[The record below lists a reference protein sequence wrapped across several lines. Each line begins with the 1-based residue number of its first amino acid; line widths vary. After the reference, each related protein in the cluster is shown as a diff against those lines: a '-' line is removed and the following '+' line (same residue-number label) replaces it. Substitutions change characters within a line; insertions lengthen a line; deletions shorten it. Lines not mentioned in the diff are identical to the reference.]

1 MTLIAGCYERFLFGY
16 NHPTSCSN
24 KESCELQSQFTHAAH
39 KGVVKSLAAAGP
51 FLASGGADDLIHL
64 YDLRHAKDLGFLVNP
79 GEGAITALT
88 FFTPKNS
95 FHPTHLLAGCTD
107 GTLSIWI
114 AGQGW
119 QCMKTLRGHRH
130 EISSIAIHESG
141 ALALTTSR
149 DKTLRLWDLVKG
161 RTTFQSKLD
170 IEADQISFS
179 PSGTKYALR
188 AGTRVTIFPVSKGD
202 HIVLEHGK
210 KVSTFLFGNTDEAI
224 ITGTEDGVLR
234 AWHAS
239 DDAPPSIVVQLD
251 KAHESR
257 IKACA
262 VPKSYTVIAA
272 KGTPLEDT
280 VPVPE
285 ATAHGHDFPDF
296 LATASSD
303 GHISMWKLYDA
314 LSVAKEHGSPIQ
326 DAEEFCLSTVNTKAR
341 LTTLCAI
348 DPVDMMDMLALE
360 LSTVSKRVKNTAK
373 KHKDIKE
380 KKKSHKKVAHPSTQV
395 QTMKKE
401 SRPAGFK
408 TVTHGDDR
416 VVSFIDDT
424 DRERELKRRKQ
435 IEIQAKRNVH
445 NGKKKHSPHGSRKKH
460 PDRF

>member
-16 NHPTSCSN
+16 SHPTSFTN

-39 KGVVKSLAAAGP
+39 KGVVKSLASAGP

-64 YDLRHAKDLGFLVNP
+64 YDLKHGKDLGFLVNP

-88 FFTPKNS
+88 FFTPKNA
-95 FHPTHLLAGCTD
+95 FYPTHLLAGCTD
-107 GTLSIWI
+107 GTLSIWV

-130 EISSIAIHESG
+130 EISSIAVHESG

-170 IEADQISFS
+170 TEADQICFS

-188 AGTRVTIFPVSKGD
+188 TGTKVTVFPVSKGEC
-202 HIVLEHGK
+202 IVLEHGRR
-210 KVSTFLFGNTDEAI
+210 VSTFLFGNTDEAI

-239 DDAPPSIVVQLD
+239 DSSPPSIIVQLE

-262 VPKSYTVIAA
+262 VPKSYTVRVE
-272 KGTPLEDT
+272 KGTPLEDS
-280 VPVPE
+280 VPVSE
-285 ATAHGHDFPDF
+285 AIARGRDFPAF
-296 LATASSD
+296 VATASSD
-303 GHISMWKLYDA
+303 GHISIWKLDDA
-314 LSVAKEHGSPIQ
+314 ISTATKNASPIQ
-326 DAEEFCLSTVNTKAR
+326 DASEYCLSSVQTKAR

-348 DPVDMMDMLALE
+348 DSVDMMDMLALE
-360 LSTVSKRVKNTAK
+360 LSGVAKRVKNTAK
-373 KHKDIKE
+373 KHKDTHKE
-380 KKKSHKKVAHPSTQV
+380 KKPKSKSHTRVVHPAPAVEAT
-395 QTMKKE
+395 KE
-401 SRPAGFK
+401 PV
-408 TVTHGDDR
+408 TVRYGDDR
-416 VVSFIDDT
+416 VVSFMDDA
-424 DRERELKRRKQ
+424 DRQKELKRKKK
-435 IEIQAKRNVH
+435 IEIQAKRLQDG
-445 NGKKKHSPHGSRKKH
+445 GKKTPAKKKRK
-460 PDRF
+460 